1 LFDVY
6 YDYNK
11 VRKVN
16 TRKRKMLNI
25 IEIND
30 YNMQVTPKKVREL
43 IQYGKFLTKKEI
55 RREKLKILNGNTL

>member
-1 LFDVY
+1 
-6 YDYNK
+6 
-11 VRKVN
+11 
-16 TRKRKMLNI
+16 MLNI